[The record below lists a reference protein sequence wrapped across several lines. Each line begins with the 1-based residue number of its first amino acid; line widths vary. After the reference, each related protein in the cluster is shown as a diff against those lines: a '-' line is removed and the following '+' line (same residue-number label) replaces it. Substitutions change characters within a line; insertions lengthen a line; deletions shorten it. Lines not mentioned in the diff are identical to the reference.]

1 MNRSRRISP
10 VSLLL
15 PAWELLARQSL
26 RRFLRGLPDGGERNE
41 ATLRAIL
48 RRHADTEIGRRHDF
62 AGLARARNMGMA
74 WRDTLPVQDYAG
86 FREPIARIADGAR
99 DVLFPGQPP
108 LFVSTSGTT
117 ADPKLFPVTRRQ
129 QNQALRYI
137 ALLTPAARAR
147 AVPGLGFRAPV
158 TTLMV
163 ASRPGQ
169 VTAGGIPVGNP
180 SGAGIRRIRP
190 LAPPFWVFPPVV
202 LGVRHYPSALY
213 LHALFALRAADLGCI
228 EAIYGS
234 HVVNWAGLILARAD
248 ELVRDIAQGTL
259 STGLELG
266 ADERA
271 ALARDLY
278 PDPARARVVA
288 QALAGGEEGVMGRLW
303 PELKAVSAVVT
314 GAFAASRPRLRAL
327 AGPGPAFYTTC
338 FGATEGMIGL
348 NLEIERPEHYV
359 LALGACH
366 FEFLPEAG
374 LSATSPHAVGIDE
387 LEQGSRYEV
396 VITNHAGL
404 YRYRLGDVVR
414 IEGHVGTTPVF
425 SFAWRLGNVID
436 LVGEKTSEQHLARAV
451 ASLLAG
457 LPGNGV
463 SAEYCCWP
471 DLVRVPYRYIVY
483 LERPAA
489 AVAWPSGA
497 TLAMRLDE
505 LLQRENPSYA
515 TLARR
520 NGRLAGLE
528 LRWLPPGSFEA
539 LVQRQRDASGGVS
552 VNQAKLP
559 RLLRSAA
566 QRELLESLIREST
579 G

>member
-1 MNRSRRISP
+1 MSRARRFSP

-15 PAWELLARQSL
+15 PAWEAVARRSL
-26 RRFLRGLPDGGERNE
+26 GRFLRALPHGVGQNE

-48 RRHADTEIGRRHDF
+48 RRHAGSEIGRHHGF
-62 AGLARARNMGMA
+62 AGLARSADLRTA
-74 WRDTLPVQDYAG
+74 WRDALPVQDYAG

-99 DVLFPGQPP
+99 DVLFPGRPP

-147 AVPGLGFRAPV
+147 EVPGLGFRAPV
-158 TTLMV
+158 ATLMV

-190 LAPPFWVFPPVV
+190 LAPPFWVFPPAV

-213 LHALFALRAADLGCI
+213 LHALFALRAGDLGCI
-228 EAIYGS
+228 EAIYCS

-248 ELVRDIAQGTL
+248 ELVRDIADGTL
-259 STGLELG
+259 SAALELD

-271 ALARDLY
+271 ALAPDLY
-278 PDPARARVVA
+278 PDPARARAVA
-288 QALAGGEEGVMGRLW
+288 QALSGGEAGVMGRLW
-303 PELKAVSAVVT
+303 PELKAVSAVIT
-314 GAFAASRPRLRAL
+314 GAFAASQPRLRAL
-327 AGPGPAFYTTC
+327 AGPKPAFYTTC
-338 FGATEGMIGL
+338 FGATEGMIGI
-348 NLEIERPEHYV
+348 NLDIDQPEHYV

-366 FEFLPEAG
+366 FEFLPAAG
-374 LSATSPHAVGIDE
+374 LAAGSPRAVGIDE
-387 LEQGSRYEV
+387 VEQGALYEV

-414 IEGHVGTTPVF
+414 VEGWAGATPVF
-425 SFAWRLGNVID
+425 SFAWRRGNVID
-436 LVGEKTSEQHLARAV
+436 LVGEKTSEQHLGQAV
-451 ASLLAG
+451 GALLAE
-457 LPGNGV
+457 LPGSGANG
-463 SAEYCCWP
+463 EFCCWP
-471 DLVRVPYRYIVY
+471 DLARLPYRYVVY
-483 LERPAA
+483 VERPAGA
-489 AVAWPSGA
+489 AWPDGA
-497 TLAMRLDE
+497 ALSARLDQ

-528 LRWLPPGSFEA
+528 LRCLPPGSFEM
-539 LVQRQRDASGGVS
+539 LVQRQRDAAGGAS

-566 QRELLESLIREST
+566 QRELLESLARGRS

>member
-1 MNRSRRISP
+1 MNRSRRFSP

-15 PAWELLARQSL
+15 PAWEALARESL
-26 RRFLRGLPDGGERNE
+26 GRFLRGLPRGVEQNE

-48 RRHADTEIGRRHDF
+48 RRHAGSEVGRQQRF
-62 AGLARARNMGMA
+62 AHMARLADLGTA
-74 WRDTLPVQDYAG
+74 WREALPVQDYAG

-99 DVLFPGQPP
+99 DVLFPGRPP
-108 LFVSTSGTT
+108 LLVSTSGTT

-158 TTLMV
+158 ATLMV

-169 VTAGGIPVGNP
+169 VTAAGIPVGNP

-190 LAPPFWVFPPVV
+190 LAPPFWVFPPAV

-213 LHALFALRAADLGCI
+213 LHALFALRAGDLGCI
-228 EAIYGS
+228 EAIYSS
-234 HVVNWAGLILARAD
+234 HVVNWAGLILARGE
-248 ELVRDIAQGTL
+248 ELVRDIADGTL
-259 STGLELG
+259 SAQLDLG

-271 ALARDLY
+271 VLAPDLY
-278 PDPARARVVA
+278 PDPARARAVA
-288 QALAGGEEGVMGRLW
+288 QALAGGEAGVMGRLW
-303 PELKAVSAVVT
+303 PELKAVSAVIS

-327 AGPGPAFYTTC
+327 AGPGPMFYTTC
-338 FGATEGMIGL
+338 FGATEGMIGI
-348 NLEIERPEHYV
+348 NLDINQPEHYV

-366 FEFLPEAG
+366 FEFVPEDELGA
-374 LSATSPHAVGIDE
+374 ASPRAVGVDR
-387 LEQGSRYEV
+387 LEQGARYEV

-414 IEGHVGTTPVF
+414 IEGRTGTTPVF

-436 LVGEKTSEQHLARAV
+436 LVGEKTSEQHLGGAV
-451 ASLLAG
+451 AALLAE
-457 LPGNGV
+457 LPGAGL
-463 SAEYCCWP
+463 SGEFCCWP
-471 DLVRVPYRYIVY
+471 DLARLPYRYVVY
-483 LERPAA
+483 VERPVEEA
-489 AVAWPSGA
+489 AWPPEA
-497 TLAMRLDE
+497 ALASRLDE

-515 TLARR
+515 SLARR
-520 NGRLAGLE
+520 NGRLAELE
-528 LRWLPPGSFEA
+528 LRCLPPGSFEA
-539 LVQRQRDASGGVS
+539 LVQRQRDASGGAS

-566 QRELLESLIREST
+566 QRDLLESLVRNPP

>member
-1 MNRSRRISP
+1 MNQSRRFSP

-15 PAWELLARQSL
+15 PAWEALARRSL
-26 RRFLRGLPDGGERNE
+26 ARFMRGLPRGVEQNE

-48 RRHADTEIGRRHDF
+48 RRHANTEIGRQHDF
-62 AGLARARNMGMA
+62 AHLARSAELAAA
-74 WRDTLPVQDYAG
+74 WREALPAQDYAG

-99 DVLFPGQPP
+99 DVLFPGRPP

-137 ALLTPAARAR
+137 ALLTPAARAQ
-147 AVPGLGFRAPV
+147 AVPGLGFRSPV

-213 LHALFALRAADLGCI
+213 LHALFALRAGDLGCI

-248 ELVRDIAQGTL
+248 ELVRDIAKGTL
-259 STGLELG
+259 ATGLELG

-278 PDPARARVVA
+278 PDPARARLVA

-303 PELKAVSAVVT
+303 PELKAVSAVIT
-314 GAFAASRPRLRAL
+314 GAFAASRPRLRTL

-338 FGATEGMIGL
+338 FGATEGMIGI
-348 NLEIERPEHYV
+348 NLDIDQPEHYV

-374 LSATSPHAVGIDE
+374 LGAASPRAVGLDE
-387 LEQGSRYEV
+387 LEEGACYEV

-414 IEGHVGTTPVF
+414 IVGRAGATPVF

-436 LVGEKTSEQHLARAV
+436 LVGEKTSEQHLGQAV
-451 ASLLAG
+451 TALLAE
-457 LPGNGV
+457 LPGDGV
-463 SAEYCCWP
+463 SGEFCCWP
-471 DLVRVPYRYIVY
+471 DLARVPYRYIVY
-483 LERPAA
+483 IERPGEAA
-489 AVAWPSGA
+489 AWPPEA
-497 TLAMRLDE
+497 ALAMRLDE

-528 LRWLPPGSFEA
+528 LRCLPPGSFEA
-539 LVQRQRDASGGVS
+539 LVQRQRDASGGAS

-559 RLLRSAA
+559 QLLRSAA
-566 QRELLESLIREST
+566 QRELLESLVRVTT